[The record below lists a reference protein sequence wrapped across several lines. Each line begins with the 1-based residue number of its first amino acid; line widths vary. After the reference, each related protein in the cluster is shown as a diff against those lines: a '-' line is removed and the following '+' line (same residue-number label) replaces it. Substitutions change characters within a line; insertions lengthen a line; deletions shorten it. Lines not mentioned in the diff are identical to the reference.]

1 LKKRA
6 ERVRRYLQVGPISG
20 PFLRPTSVR
29 AHMEQQGKVDPEA
42 GGLGLPAGHRH
53 TGGVSYT
60 SVSLTDHVLFRVPA
74 PLLVRSH
81 VRP

>member
-1 LKKRA
+1 MC
-6 ERVRRYLQVGPISG
+6 
-20 PFLRPTSVR
+20 

-60 SVSLTDHVLFRVPA
+60 SVSLTDHVLFAFLLPYSFAVMFVHRI
-74 PLLVRSH
+74 PLGCSTGRAQ
-81 VRP
+81 RFIG

>member
-1 LKKRA
+1 
-6 ERVRRYLQVGPISG
+6 
-20 PFLRPTSVR
+20 
-29 AHMEQQGKVDPEA
+29 MEQQGKVDPEA

-60 SVSLTDHVLFRVPA
+60 SISLTDHILFRVPA